1 MPETNITADD
11 LAATLTA
18 FGISLVAALT
28 TQGAKTPNEIL
39 ENLANELDD
48 FATKAPDTPAAEAL
62 TMTARMLMASEP
74 R

>member
-1 MPETNITADD
+1 MSDTHLTADD

-18 FGISLVAALT
+18 FAISLVAAL
-28 TQGAKTPNEIL
+28 KPKKPNEVL

-48 FATKAPDTPAAEAL
+48 FANKAPDTPAADAL
-62 TMTARMLMASEP
+62 AMTARMLMASEP

>member
-1 MPETNITADD
+1 MSDSPITATD

-18 FGISLVAALT
+18 YSIGLVAALNT
-28 TQGAKTPNEIL
+28 PGSKKPNEIL

-48 FATKAPDTPAAEAL
+48 FAHKAPGTPASEAL
-62 TMTARMLMASEP
+62 ALCARMLMASEP